1 MNNPLARAGRGATP
15 PYGHLQYKPQ
25 HGHLL
30 IPLYQYTTSYG
41 HFRYTPLHMITYSVG
56 SSREGG
62 PLDGGSLVDPIV
74 PQHNLT
80 RVGSSY
86 HKVRVELRK
95 TARHHGRLKQ
105 TNIWYNSTVS
115 ICFLS
120 QFYYCQSHNTFCSQ
134 HRKSK
139 ISINHFIKHYNF
151 ITAMSVFSVV

>member
-1 MNNPLARAGRGATP
+1 
-15 PYGHLQYKPQ
+15 
-25 HGHLL
+25 
-30 IPLYQYTTSYG
+30 
-41 HFRYTPLHMITYSVG
+41 MITYSVG

-74 PQHNLT
+74 PQHDLT

-134 HRKSK
+134 HRKRTILSSITILSLQCLFFLLFK
-139 ISINHFIKHYNF
+139 IYNVNINVNCFTWQWKTY
-151 ITAMSVFSVV
+151 SGVVFLNLEFQMRVTPSGSLGESSLAL